1 MEASQKK
8 ELSMFT
14 NSVTSYSD
22 SIDLNSEATWNNLY
36 ASLRT
41 FARYLVYSFSLPSWR
56 GQEEDIIEDIVQETA
71 RRVIERTRKAERGE
85 AAPIHSLKHMMTIIA
100 QNYCTD
106 LWRSDRR
113 LLHMPPQDYAP
124 ENLVGVDEQAHT
136 LDAVTE
142 NVYQESLFMLIAHEI
157 ASFPDKQRK
166 ALLIDLANRMSF
178 DTRPTALQK
187 AFLEEGIQL
196 QQYQQPLPTNPQERG
211 RHVSLVSY
219 AYRRVAHLSCVEEY
233 LSAA

>member
-1 MEASQKK
+1 M
-8 ELSMFT
+8 
-14 NSVTSYSD
+14 NSVLFYSH
-22 SIDLNSEATWNNLY
+22 SIDLNSEANWSDLY
-36 ASLRT
+36 ASLRAL
-41 FARYLVYSFSLPSWR
+41 ARYLVYSFNVSSWR
-56 GQEEDIIEDIVQETA
+56 GQEEDIMEDIVQETA
-71 RRVIERTRKAERGE
+71 RRIIERVRKAERGE
-85 AAPIHSLKHMMTIIA
+85 AGPIHSLKHMMMVIA

-113 LLHMPPQDYAP
+113 LSHMSPQDY
-124 ENLVGVDEQAHT
+124 ESETLVGVDEQAHT
-136 LDAVTE
+136 LDVVTE

-166 ALLIDLANRMSF
+166 AILIDLANRMSF

-211 RHVSLVSY
+211 RHVSLLSY
-219 AYRRVAHLSCVEEY
+219 AYRRVAHLPCVEEY
-233 LSAA
+233 ISAA